1 MKHPL
6 VKIKMAVEEKSLFK
20 KKKEEKKKKKK
31 EKKTILRGR
40 TRFWLWLDSWAL
52 NAVFTFSCL
61 IQCNSF
67 LIRGNPST
75 VRF

>member
-1 MKHPL
+1 M
-6 VKIKMAVEEKSLFK
+6 KIKVVVEEKKKIFVLK
-20 KKKEEKKKKKK
+20 KKKEEKKKKK

-61 IQCNSF
+61 IQCILF
-67 LIRGNPST
+67 
-75 VRF
+75 